1 MSQPEPDRT
10 ALRSSSTGETRPPAS
25 QQTPPR
31 RDPSQQPPSPQQP
44 APPRS
49 AAPAD
54 AQQGAPYGIAS
65 AVPPPATSRVRRG
78 INAEIAAQSSRAGLR
93 KAFWFFTT
101 RGVGVLALA
110 LGLIGSGI
118 WASYYSLLG
127 IGLALL
133 VAVILELVAV
143 ALPARIKVWRSIDP
157 VVVERHGDCFAELTV
172 DGTVSGL
179 VRTTVSDRV
188 GRQSVDVEMNAEAV
202 TYRVPTRR
210 RGLLEIGPLVV
221 SSIGLFGLAMNSRPQ
236 GQVDYVRVLPRLVP
250 LVEMARGRRRSAV
263 GADESVEHGGT
274 DLVGLHEYVPGDDL
288 RRLHWATS
296 ARTGMLMI
304 RDDADP
310 STPHLTVVL
319 DDRADHYR
327 VVNEDETEF
336 EDAVEV
342 AFALCHAAIMAGN
355 PLHLVTTSGVIDV
368 PVSERLGAAEVDAQ
382 LVYAALAEV
391 QPGEAEDEIRLPSR
405 ALDSVAV
412 TSGSEAPVDE
422 LALLAGRGATGVV
435 LVVDSEVGES
445 VGSQSGSG
453 GSVSMLRAGD
463 SVRLAQLWDRTI
475 R

>member
-10 ALRSSSTGETRPPAS
+10 ALRSSHLEGGTPAS

-31 RDPSQQPPSPQQP
+31 PGPGVQQQP
-44 APPRS
+44 APQLAGP
-49 AAPAD
+49 PPGTE
-54 AQQGAPYGIAS
+54 QGAPYGIAS
-65 AVPPPATSRVRRG
+65 AVPPPATSRTRRG

-93 KAFWFFTT
+93 QAFWLFTT

-110 LGLIGSGI
+110 VLLIASGI

-127 IGLALL
+127 IG
-133 VAVILELVAV
+133 VAMLIAVALELIAV
-143 ALPARIKVWRSIDP
+143 ALPARLKVWRTIDP

-188 GRQSVDVEMNAEAV
+188 GHQSVDVELNADAV

-250 LVEMARGRRRSAV
+250 LVEMAKGRRRSAV

-319 DDRADHYR
+319 DDRAEHYR
-327 VVNEDETEF
+327 EVGEDETEF

-342 AFALCHAAIMAGN
+342 AFALCHAAILAGN

-382 LVYAALAEV
+382 RVYAALAEV
-391 QPGEAEDEIRLPSR
+391 QPGDADDLLRLPAR

-412 TSGSEAPVDE
+412 TSGSQAPVDE
-422 LALLAGRGATGVV
+422 LSVIAGRGATPVV
-435 LVVDSEVGES
+435 LVVDTEGGES

-453 GSVSMLRAGD
+453 GSVSVLRAAD